1 LKSERFD
8 SESLWNRVDGDV
20 ALLRELIEVFA
31 EEGPRMLARVDEALL
46 HGSPRELEKASH
58 KIKGSVLQFSA
69 GAAAAM
75 ALKLEEKGK
84 RGIVAGT
91 EPLVQQLKQEI
102 ELLQKSLSAM
112 AYNDTAR

>member
-31 EEGPRMLARVDEALL
+31 VEGPRMLARVDEALL
-46 HGSPRELEKASH
+46 HGSPRELENASH

-84 RGIVAGT
+84 CGIVAGT

-112 AYNDTAR
+112 AYNDTAH